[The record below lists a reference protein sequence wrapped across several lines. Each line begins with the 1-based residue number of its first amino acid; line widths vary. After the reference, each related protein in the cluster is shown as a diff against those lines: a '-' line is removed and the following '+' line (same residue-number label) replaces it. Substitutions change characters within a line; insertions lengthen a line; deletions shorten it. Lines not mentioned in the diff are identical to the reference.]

1 MTQMLKKEI
10 CSINQ
15 KPYPMRL
22 ILKVV
27 GYSSSTWYTKPEEGE
42 KKRPGPKPVIN
53 DDKALTLIKDEIEN
67 SKFHSEGYIK
77 VKKRMDKK
85 GNKIAKHRVNGLMR
99 ENSLLSATRPV
110 SGGRKNKHE
119 GQIITQAPN
128 LMWAT
133 DGKKFFAGKDG
144 WCWFFGVI
152 EHFNDEILS
161 WHTVKKGNRFAA
173 MEPVRRAVKQQF
185 GSIDKNICSGLELQL
200 RSDHGSQ
207 YDSID
212 FMNEMNYLGLGMSK
226 AYVRSPEC
234 NGIIERFHRTLNEQV
249 FAINTFRSLEEA
261 NQAIEEFIENYNQYW
276 IIHRLKHCSPIEY
289 RKKHEHQARITIGQ
303 CELEGVCPNF

>member
-1 MTQMLKKEI
+1 MIQMLKNEI

-22 ILKVV
+22 ILRVV
-27 GYSSSTWYTKPEEGE
+27 GYSSSTWYTKPEERE
-42 KKRPGPKPVIN
+42 KKRPGPKPAIN
-53 DDKALTLIKDEIEN
+53 DVEALSLIKDEIKD

-77 VKKRMDKK
+77 LKKRMGKK
-85 GNKIAKHRVNGLMR
+85 GHTIAKHRVNNLMR
-99 ENSLLSATRPV
+99 ENDLLSSTRPV
-110 SGGRKNKHE
+110 RGGRKNKHE
-119 GQIITQAPN
+119 GKIITQAPN

-152 EHFNDEILS
+152 DHFNDEILS
-161 WHTVKKGNRFAA
+161 WYTAKKGTRFAA
-173 MEPVRRAVKQQF
+173 MEPVRKAVKQQF
-185 GSIDKNICSGLELQL
+185 GSIDKNICSRLELQL

-207 YDSID
+207 YDSAD
-212 FMNEMNYLGLGMSK
+212 FMNEMSYLGLGMSK

-249 FAINTFRSLEEA
+249 FAVNAFKSLEEA
-261 NQAIEEFIENYNQYW
+261 RQAIKEFIENYNQDW
-276 IIHRLKHCSPIEY
+276 MLHRLNCCSPIEY
-289 RKKHEHQARITIGQ
+289 RKNHEKTA
-303 CELEGVCPNF
+303 

>member
-1 MTQMLKKEI
+1 MIEKFKDDI
-10 CSINQ
+10 CSLTQ

-27 GYSSSTWYTKPEEGE
+27 EYSSSTWYTKPVER
-42 KKRPGPKPVIN
+42 KRQRPGPKPKID
-53 DDKALTLIKDEIEN
+53 DDKALSFIKAEIKN

-85 GNKIAKHRVNGLMR
+85 GHKIAKHRVNSLMR
-99 ENSLLSATRPV
+99 ENSLLSSTRPV
-110 SGGRKNKHE
+110 RGGRKNKHE
-119 GQIITQAPN
+119 GKIITQAPN

-152 EHFNDEILS
+152 DHFNDEIIS
-161 WHTVKKGNRFAA
+161 WHTAKKGSRFAA

-185 GSIDKNICSGLELQL
+185 GSIGKDICSGLELQL

-207 YDSID
+207 YDSAD
-212 FMNEMNYLGLGMSK
+212 FMNEMNYMGLGMSK

-249 FAINTFRSLEEA
+249 FAVNTFMSLEEA
-261 NQAIEEFIENYNQYW
+261 SQAIKEFVEDYNQDW
-276 IIHRLKHCSPIEY
+276 ILHRLNYCSPVEY
-289 RKKHEHQARITIGQ
+289 RKNHENKAA
-303 CELEGVCPNF
+303 